1 MVAYWETVVA
11 LFIGFLVFGETM
23 TVLAMIG
30 GAMIV
35 LGGIGPIVFM
45 IKARK
50 GGSGGD
56 EDVAAEPTREVALER
71 S

>member
-1 MVAYWETVVA
+1 
-11 LFIGFLVFGETM
+11 
-23 TVLAMIG
+23 
-30 GAMIV
+30 MIV